1 MTTLIALASK
11 HAVVVGADS
20 LGTQTRNML
29 DPFELTKYFD
39 PDDEYKL
46 RVDPDGRPLLK
57 DFSQLYEDS
66 EPVPYN
72 QLLHVKKL
80 FKLGKLPIATMFTGI
95 SSIGNQTIRGLV
107 EEFSSKNRTFVDQEY
122 TVNGLATHFLEFLR
136 EPYEQEYGNTIEQ
149 PGLELIL
156 AGYDKGETWPAIV
169 KVDVRDSSVVQSFS
183 AGEFGIAFAGQM
195 DWIQRIVFGT
205 DVVNKIRL
213 MGRTRTLMDAYREKL
228 LKHLK
233 GQGFNGTLPK
243 STEFGDDLELFNEW
257 DLDRLQASWEEFSEQ
272 NAINCVDFFLR
283 IMIQAQDISSRLP
296 TVGGD
301 VHIAVIR
308 RDGYYQVT
316 KEVWH
321 HQGYEVETPEDGQ

>member
-20 LGTQTRNML
+20 LGTQTRNLL
-29 DPFELTKYFD
+29 DPYQLEKYFD
-39 PDDEYKL
+39 PEDEFKL
-46 RVDPDGRPLLK
+46 RLDADGTPVLTDL
-57 DFSQLYEDS
+57 SQLYDDT

-72 QLLHVKKL
+72 QLLHVKKV
-80 FKLGKLPIATMFTGI
+80 FKLGRLPIAVMFTGI
-95 SSIGNQTIRGLV
+95 SSIGTLTIRGLV
-107 EEFSSKNRTFVDQEY
+107 AEFSTKNREVSDQDY
-122 TVNGLATHFLEFLR
+122 TVHGLATDLLRFLR
-136 EPYEQEYGNTIEQ
+136 EFYEQEFQEQIEQ
-149 PGLELIL
+149 PGLELML
-156 AGYDKGETWPAIV
+156 AGYDKAETLPAIV
-169 KVDVRDSSVVQSFS
+169 RVDVKENSVLESCS

-205 DVVNKIRL
+205 DVINKVRL
-213 MGRTRTLMDAYREKL
+213 LERTRSLMDLYRHKL
-228 LKHLK
+228 LQHLK
-233 GQGFNGTLPK
+233 NSGYDGTLPR
-243 STEFGDDLELFNEW
+243 STDFGDELDMFNEW
-257 DLDRLQASWEEFSEQ
+257 DLNRLQASWEEFSEQ

-283 IMIQAQDISSRLP
+283 IMIQAQDISSQLP

-316 KEVWH
+316 KEVWQ

>member
-29 DPFELTKYFD
+29 DPYQLAKYFD
-39 PDDEYKL
+39 PEDEYKL
-46 RVDPDGRPLLK
+46 RLSDDGTPVLTDL
-57 DFSQLYEDS
+57 SQLYEDT

-72 QLLHVKKL
+72 QLLHVKKI
-80 FKLGKLPIATMFTGI
+80 FRLGRLPIAVMFTGI
-95 SSIGNQTIRGLV
+95 SSIGTLTIRGLV
-107 EEFSSKNRTFVDQEY
+107 AEFASKNREILDQDY
-122 TVNGLATHFLEFLR
+122 TVYGIATDILEFLR
-136 EPYEQEYGNTIEQ
+136 EIYVQEFQEQIEQ
-149 PGLELIL
+149 PGLELML
-156 AGYDKGETWPAIV
+156 AGYDRAETWPAIV
-169 KVDVRDSSVVQSFS
+169 RVDVKDNSVTQSCS

-205 DVVNKIRL
+205 DVINKIRL
-213 MGRTRTLMDAYREKL
+213 MDRNRSLLDMYREKL
-228 LKHLK
+228 LEHLK
-233 GQGFNGTLPK
+233 SKGYDGSLPK
-243 STEFGDDLELFNEW
+243 STDFGDDLDMFKEW
-257 DLDRLQASWEEFSEQ
+257 DLNRLQASWEEFSEQ

-283 IMIQAQDISSRLP
+283 IMIQAQDISSQLP

-308 RDGYYQVT
+308 QDGYYQVT

>member
-1 MTTLIALASK
+1 MTTLIALATK

-29 DPFELTKYFD
+29 DPFQMTKYFD
-39 PDDEYKL
+39 PNNEFKL
-46 RVDPDGRPLLK
+46 RVNPDGAPVLT
-57 DFSQLYEDS
+57 DFRQLYEDS

-80 FKLGKLPIATMFTGI
+80 FRLGRLPIAVMFTGI
-95 SSIGNQTIRGLV
+95 SSIGTRTIRGLV
-107 EEFSSKNRTFVDQEY
+107 AEFSTQNREVVDQDY
-122 TVNGLATHFLEFLR
+122 TVYGVATNFLKFLR
-136 EPYEQEYGNTIEQ
+136 VYYEREFQEQIEQ

-156 AGYDKGETWPAIV
+156 AGYDRAKTWPAIV
-169 KVDVRDSSVVQSFS
+169 KVDVKDNSAIKSFS

-205 DVVNKIRL
+205 DVINKIRL
-213 MGRTRTLMDAYREKL
+213 MERTRSLMDMYRDKL
-228 LKHLK
+228 VEHLK
-233 GQGFNGTLPK
+233 SKGYDGTLPK
-243 STEFGDDLELFNEW
+243 STDLGDDLDLFNEW

-283 IMIQAQDISSRLP
+283 IMIQAQDISSQLP

-321 HQGYEVETPEDGQ
+321 HQGHEVATPEDGQ

>member
-1 MTTLIALASK
+1 MTTLIALATK

-29 DPFELTKYFD
+29 DPFQVAKYFD
-39 PDDEYKL
+39 PDHEFKL
-46 RVDPDGRPLLK
+46 RLNPDGTPTLN
-57 DFSQLYEDS
+57 DFPQLYEDT

-80 FKLGKLPIATMFTGI
+80 FRLGRLPIAVMFTGI
-95 SSIGNQTIRGLV
+95 SSIGTRTIRALV
-107 EEFSSKNRTFVDQEY
+107 AEFSTRNPKTEDEDY
-122 TVNGLATHFLEFLR
+122 TVNGIAACFLRFLR
-136 EPYEQEYGNTIEQ
+136 EYYEQEFQRGFEQ
-149 PGLELIL
+149 PGLELLL

-169 KVDVRDSSVVQSFS
+169 KVDVRENSVLQSFS

-205 DVVNKIRL
+205 DVNNKIRL
-213 MGRTRTLMDAYREKL
+213 MQRTRSLMDMYRDKL
-228 LKHLK
+228 IEHLK
-233 GQGFNGTLPK
+233 SEGYDGTLPK
-243 STEFGDDLELFNEW
+243 STEFGDDLDLFNEW

-283 IMIQAQDISSRLP
+283 IMIQAQDISSQLP

-321 HQGYEVETPEDGQ
+321 HQGYEVAIPEDGQ

>member
-29 DPFELTKYFD
+29 DPFQVAQYFD
-39 PDDEYKL
+39 PDNEFTL
-46 RVDPDGRPLLK
+46 RLNSDGSPALSE
-57 DFSQLYEDS
+57 FSQLYRET

-80 FKLGKLPIATMFTGI
+80 FRLGRLPIAVMFTGI
-95 SSIGNQTIRGLV
+95 SSIGTRTIRWLV
-107 EEFSSKNRTFVDQEY
+107 TEFSKSDPGIESEDY
-122 TVNGLATHFLEFLR
+122 TVHGIATCFLRFLR
-136 EPYEQEYGNTIEQ
+136 EYYELEFQQGFEQ
-149 PGLELIL
+149 PGLEFLL
-156 AGYDKGETWPAIV
+156 AGYDKSETWPAIV
-169 KVDVRDSSVVQSFS
+169 KVDVRDNSVDQTFS

-205 DVVNKIRL
+205 DVNNKIRL
-213 MGRTRTLMDAYREKL
+213 MLRTRSLMDMYRNKL
-228 LKHLK
+228 LEHLRSE
-233 GQGFNGTLPK
+233 GYDGTLPK
-243 STEFGDDLELFNEW
+243 STDFGDDLDLFNEW
-257 DLDRLQASWEEFSEQ
+257 DLDQLQASWEEFSEQ

-283 IMIQAQDISSRLP
+283 IMIQAQDISSQLP

-308 RDGYYQVT
+308 KDGYHQVT
-316 KEVWH
+316 KEVWQ
-321 HQGYEVETPEDGQ
+321 HQGHEVVIPEDGR